1 MEVSP
6 WRMRIRR
13 AEWTTWER
21 VCGVQWI
28 KKSAVLRLKCDC
40 KEEKKLVSINYK
52 CKKEVI
58 KSAKLQ
64 GQLHYKAFEKNI

>member
-1 MEVSP
+1 MLEVSP

-40 KEEKKLVSINYK
+40 KEEKKWYRSTINA
-52 CKKEVI
+52 KKR
-58 KSAKLQ
+58 
-64 GQLHYKAFEKNI
+64 